1 MVPEIVPS
9 ATSPVLLYYRLKITC
24 TSFQFFLRHLTKNE
38 VSWETFLF
46 LQHLTKNEPG
56 DDDDVNEND
65 DDNVDGR

>member
-38 VSWETFLF
+38 
-46 LQHLTKNEPG
+46 PG

-65 DDNVDGR
+65 DDNIDGR